1 MITRQ
6 IGSFLIHE
14 EIARGHLGVIHR
26 AEHVL
31 THELVAVKIVA
42 LTSLSPSQNK
52 EVETELRYLMSITS
66 PKVVRLKEYLR
77 TATYMYLFM
86 EYCGGGSLGSYIM
99 NKGPAQERLA
109 KQWLRDVAEGL
120 SDMKRAN
127 AMHRDVKLSHIL
139 LTSTDES
146 ARAKLSGTG
155 FSRFAL
161 ENTATR
167 SVLGTPLFMAPEILR
182 REAYGYNVD
191 VWSLGVTAY
200 WLLLGV
206 EPFQV
211 TTLEQLQAAQR
222 VPIVFNQYCTLS
234 SEAQSFIMM
243 LMQYQPEKRPT
254 YEQILAHPFLQEQP
268 QLISEI
274 EPVRPATI
282 AIQPTPPALAP
293 VQNKPVVE
301 AKKEPKQPSTAA
313 IQATFPM
320 ETVTKE
326 VPKPATLIKPVDT
339 PKPTPAVTPEE
350 HKHEESKQPSASI
363 PPSFQSI
370 SPADT
375 PQKPTPIPPK
385 APSKPTPIPSEE
397 SKPTHQPAPP
407 FTHSPDPP
415 QLVISRVE
423 PALPS
428 PSNPIDPLD
437 DPMAFSIIEISPLAD
452 EYSFVDI
459 SQTENMLLEGED
471 CKKILPLVARFRSV
485 FNIPMARSLCV
496 ACKKVYERESEKGRK
511 LLRGFSMQ
519 ESYLGPLLQ
528 AINARLEAV
537 TKELE
542 QLGPGE
548 LAKVQDYETEI
559 DNRLAVAPAN
569 PQAEA
574 IYEEIKVLSKVG
586 TLHFP
591 NYAST
596 FDEYYSTSM
605 RALKAQSQ

>member
-6 IGSFLIHE
+6 IGSFLIQE

-52 EVETELRYLMSITS
+52 EVETELRYLISITS

-86 EYCGGGSLGSYIM
+86 EYCGGGSLGSYVM
-99 NKGPAQERLA
+99 NKGPAQEGLA
-109 KQWLRDVAEGL
+109 KRWLRDVAEGL

-139 LTSTDES
+139 LTSTNES

-182 REAYGYNVD
+182 REAYGYKVD

-206 EPFQV
+206 EPYQV
-211 TTLEQLQAAQR
+211 TTLDQLQAAQR
-222 VPIVFNQYCTLS
+222 VPIAFNQYCTLS
-234 SEAQSFIMM
+234 SEAQSFITM
-243 LMQYQPEKRPT
+243 LMQYQPERRPT

-274 EPVRPATI
+274 EPVQPAPKPANI
-282 AIQPTPPALAP
+282 AIQPTPPTLAP
-293 VQNKPVVE
+293 GQNKP
-301 AKKEPKQPSTAA
+301 ADAQKEPKQPSTAP
-313 IQATFPM
+313 IQAAFPM

-326 VPKPATLIKPVDT
+326 VPKPVTLVKPVET
-339 PKPTPAVTPEE
+339 PKPIPVVASEE
-350 HKHEESKQPSASI
+350 HKVEESKQPSAGI
-363 PPSFQSI
+363 PLSFQSI
-370 SPADT
+370 PHADT
-375 PQKPTPIPPK
+375 PQKPTPASPK
-385 APSKPTPIPSEE
+385 APSKPTPNPSEE
-397 SKPTHQPAPP
+397 HKPAPP

-415 QLVISRVE
+415 QL
-423 PALPS
+423 PS
-428 PSNPIDPLD
+428 PSDPLD
-437 DPMAFSIIEISPLAD
+437 PVADPMAFSIIEISPLAD
-452 EYSFVDI
+452 EYSFVDV
-459 SQTENMLLEGED
+459 SQTDNMLLEGED

-511 LLRGFSMQ
+511 LLRGLSMK
-519 ESYLGPLLQ
+519 ESYLGPLIQ
-528 AINARLEAV
+528 AITIRLEAV
-537 TKELE
+537 NKELE

-548 LAKVQDYETEI
+548 MAKEQDYETEI

-569 PQAEA
+569 PQAQG

-596 FDEYYSTSM
+596 FADYYSTSEHAL
-605 RALKAQSQ
+605 RATSQ